1 MLVDSPPILTVAD
14 SRILA
19 TITDAVVLVTRAY
32 ETPYDVVRRARAL
45 LYGSGARILGVA
57 LNDVQVH
64 KSSYG
69 GKYGAYQQY
78 GYGYGSDYSADGQA
92 T

>member
-1 MLVDSPPILTVAD
+1 MSKPVAQ
-14 SRILA
+14 
-19 TITDAVVLVTRAY
+19 AVRFA
-32 ETPYDVVRRARAL
+32 
-45 LYGSGARILGVA
+45 ILGVA

-64 KSSYG
+64 KSIYG

-78 GYGYGSDYSADGQA
+78 GYGYGSDYRADGQA